1 VRRQP
6 SVEEIV
12 GGFDRGDVRALA
24 RALTWIDDGDPSGRR
39 LLGRVFPRTGR
50 ARIVGITG
58 SPGSGKSTLVD
69 AMALRLAQAGR
80 RVAVVAVDPSS
91 AFSGGAI
98 LGDRIRMFASTQL
111 PGVFVRSMATRGHV
125 GGLSRATED
134 ACDLLDAFGFDEII
148 IETVGVGQDEIEVV
162 SVAHLC
168 LVVLVPFMGDDIQ
181 AIKAGIMEI
190 ADAYVVNKAD
200 RDGADRLEAQLRG
213 MLSLYDD
220 GARDIPIQRTVATRG
235 DGVDELLATLARL
248 WAERKDERTGR
259 DERLRRRVEGLLRD
273 RLFEEWIAG
282 PGAATRVDSAL
293 ERVRS
298 RELDPHGAVD
308 ALLASTAASLDH
320 VAIATRSAEEAL
332 AFWRDALG
340 LAVSHVE
347 SVPSEGVRTTFLPLG
362 STHVELLEA
371 EGEGPLPAFLARRGP
386 GLHHVCVAVS
396 DIHAA
401 LERLRGLGMKLVG
414 EAPRRGAHGKLVA
427 FVHPSSAGG
436 VLVELS
442 QDAPT
447 ESAS

>member
-6 SVEEIV
+6 SVEEV
-12 GGFDRGDVRALA
+12 AQGFDRGDVRALA
-24 RALTWIDDGDPSGRR
+24 RALTWIDDGDPSGRE
-39 LLGRVFPRTGR
+39 LLGRVFARTGR

-80 RVAVVAVDPSS
+80 RVAVIAVDPSS

-98 LGDRIRMFASTQL
+98 LGDRIRMHASTQL

-134 ACDLLDAFGFDEII
+134 ACDLLDAFGFDEVI

-162 SVAHLC
+162 QVAHLC

-190 ADAYVVNKAD
+190 ASAYVVNKAD

-220 GARDIPIQRTVATRG
+220 GARDIPILRTVATRG

-248 WAERKDERTGR
+248 WAERKDQPNAR
-259 DERLRRRVEGLLRD
+259 DTRARRRVEGLLRE
-273 RLFEEWIAG
+273 RLFEAWIAA
-282 PGAATRVDSAL
+282 PEATARLESAL
-293 ERVRS
+293 ESVRR
-298 RELDPHGAVD
+298 REVDPHGAVD
-308 ALLASTAASLDH
+308 ALLAADMPALDH
-320 VAIATRSAEEAL
+320 LAVAVRSTDEAL

-340 LAVSHVE
+340 LGVSHVE

-362 STHVELLEA
+362 ATHVELLEP
-371 EGEGPLPAFLARRGP
+371 EGDGPVQQFLGKRGP
-386 GLHHVCVAVS
+386 GLHHCCVRVT

-401 LERLRGLGMKLVG
+401 IERLRGLGVKLVG
-414 EAPRRGAHGKLVA
+414 EAPRRGAQGRLVA

-442 QDAPT
+442 QEASEGAP
-447 ESAS
+447 